1 MNTRKQEEG
10 AVLIVA
16 LLLLL
21 VTTFIGFAAME
32 GSSLGAKMATAREIK
47 EQTFQTAEAS
57 IEGTL
62 DNIVVFGQSYTR
74 SLMDTD
80 AEDWPGWPN
89 LVYSYDY
96 NEELDSSAE
105 VRFDSAAQ
113 TIGYSIR
120 KGASGVATY
129 YYEVEATAERANTNI
144 YSTHTQGVY
153 IEGPSLN

>member
-1 MNTRKQEEG
+1 MNSRKRQEG

-21 VTTFIGFAAME
+21 VTTFIGFSAME
-32 GSSLGAKMATAREIK
+32 GSNLGAKMATAREIK

-57 IEGTL
+57 IESTL
-62 DNIVVFGQSYTR
+62 DNILLFGQSYSR
-74 SLMDTD
+74 SLMDRD
-80 AEDWPGWPN
+80 DENWPGWPT
-89 LVYSYDY
+89 VGYSYDY
-96 NEELDSSAE
+96 NEELDSSAV

-129 YYEVEATAERANTNI
+129 YYEVEATAERENTNI

-153 IEGPSLN
+153 MEGPSLN